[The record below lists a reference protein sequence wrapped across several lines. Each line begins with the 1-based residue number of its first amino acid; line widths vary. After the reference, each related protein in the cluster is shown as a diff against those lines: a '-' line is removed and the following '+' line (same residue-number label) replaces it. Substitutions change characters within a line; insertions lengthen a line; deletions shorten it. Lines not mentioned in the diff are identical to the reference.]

1 MDAASIGANTA
12 KSIEQ
17 MGDLLKT
24 ITNAKFGIDEKLMK
38 VNVTEKVINPGMGEN
53 LDITI

>member
-24 ITNAKFGIDEKLMK
+24 ITNAKFGIDEKIMK
-38 VNVTEKVINPGMGEN
+38 AGVTEKVMTPGMVEN